1 MEVPRSVM
9 QDGFEVVREVHG
21 DTTAF
26 STGMKS
32 DSKSIPSSL
41 KRATLLVKIMFFMVT
56 GVLLVQISA

>member
-1 MEVPRSVM
+1 M